1 MNRNSKW
8 INRRPTHLQPEGP
21 DVWKISRP
29 RDISSDL
36 EAISRPR
43 DISRSPAISS
53 NLKQSRSTETQLQNQ
68 GNSLLWRQA
77 QFTYRQKAAITESLA
92 HGELL
97 FWNLARAKCLLYTH
111 QSLFR
116 TVHTS
121 GTVSNPL
128 APGVMI
134 TCFMFTVKMKF
145 PSIVFGTQQ
154 FITCLF
160 LFVSLSGALYT
171 LADQLDWSAF
181 SSLKI
186 KIYLSRKSGE
196 GVEFSVFCFLLLL

>member
-1 MNRNSKW
+1 MKVVA
-8 INRRPTHLQPEGP
+8 

-43 DISRSPAISS
+43 EISRSPAISS

-97 FWNLARAKCLLYTH
+97 FENLARAKCLLYTH

-116 TVHTS
+116 TAHISYCFKPISARGDDNLLHVYREDEISFYCVWDTTIYNLSLLVCFSQWCVVHVGRSTW
-121 GTVSNPL
+121 L
-128 APGVMI
+128 I
-134 TCFMFTVKMKF
+134 
-145 PSIVFGTQQ
+145 SI
-154 FITCLF
+154 L
-160 LFVSLSGALYT
+160 
-171 LADQLDWSAF
+171 
-181 SSLKI
+181 
-186 KIYLSRKSGE
+186 
-196 GVEFSVFCFLLLL
+196 EFEN

>member
-1 MNRNSKW
+1 MMSKDIRTATEVSRNALKRAQKRDSL
-8 INRRPTHLQPEGP
+8 PVLSTGA

-97 FWNLARAKCLLYTH
+97 F
-111 QSLFR
+111 
-116 TVHTS
+116 
-121 GTVSNPL
+121 
-128 APGVMI
+128 
-134 TCFMFTVKMKF
+134 
-145 PSIVFGTQQ
+145 
-154 FITCLF
+154 
-160 LFVSLSGALYT
+160 
-171 LADQLDWSAF
+171 
-181 SSLKI
+181 
-186 KIYLSRKSGE
+186 
-196 GVEFSVFCFLLLL
+196 